1 MTAATLASGIRM
13 NSQTGKCV
21 FTLPCVAFLEG
32 IWYTVWYESGKEA
45 NRQMKKQFLEIGK
58 IVSTHGIKG
67 EVRVQAWCDSSEFLT
82 EFDTLYFDKGRTAVE
97 VEEARVHKN
106 VVVMKLAGVNDM
118 NAAQALRNKILYM
131 NRDDVEL
138 EEGSYFIQ
146 DLLGLQVID
155 ADQPDKVYGKL
166 VDVTETGA
174 NDVYHIKEESGSV
187 VLIPAIAD
195 VVKETNVEEGFMAI
209 TPLKG
214 LFDEAEEVR

>member
-1 MTAATLASGIRM
+1 M
-13 NSQTGKCV
+13 

-138 EEGSYFIQ
+138 AELEAAADRLVRLTPRRSTGTARGRRIPYYRNAGEFLEHFLRSASPES
-146 DLLGLQVID
+146 LGLLRQ
-155 ADQPDKVYGKL
+155 AGLLP
-166 VDVTETGA
+166 
-174 NDVYHIKEESGSV
+174 ESGSG
-187 VLIPAIAD
+187 AA
-195 VVKETNVEEGFMAI
+195 
-209 TPLKG
+209 
-214 LFDEAEEVR
+214 R